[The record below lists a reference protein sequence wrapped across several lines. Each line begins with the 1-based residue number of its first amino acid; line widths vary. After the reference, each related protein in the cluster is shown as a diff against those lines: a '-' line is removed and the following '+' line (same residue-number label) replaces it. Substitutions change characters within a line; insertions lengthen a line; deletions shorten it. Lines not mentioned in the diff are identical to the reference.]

1 MAEKPTK
8 HIILNVAKEPQS
20 GYISDTGQVFLHP
33 LPSYIDNPS
42 KATKKNWRNS
52 ATQQSVISSVNDTM
66 YTRDTAETVLDTQ
79 SESDNYEGYL
89 RGDLPS
95 WNQEK
100 SSSSSEGEGELA
112 TPKLRESKGTRV
124 WVESAGSKVYVE
136 TTSLA
141 SDEDSRPEAV
151 TTKKKKKKRG
161 KERATKKGII
171 NPIAVMTNKSSE
183 QAGNTNANNNQGAW
197 HKREGSGS
205 TNEPPSV
212 TEEDETNC
220 SVAKTS
226 DQSDSSRLLSNSR
239 EEIIEL

>member
-1 MAEKPTK
+1 MHDTLYVFPIECIYTIY
-8 HIILNVAKEPQS
+8 HIFPFKVLSAPAVLAVHSHRATFLLQWPQGHGREANQAYHPFLNVTKEPQS

-89 RGDLPS
+89 CGDLSS

-112 TPKLRESKGTRV
+112 TPKLRESKG
-124 WVESAGSKVYVE
+124 WECGWSQ
-136 TTSLA
+136 LA
-141 SDEDSRPEAV
+141 ARSMLRP
-151 TTKKKKKKRG
+151 
-161 KERATKKGII
+161 
-171 NPIAVMTNKSSE
+171 
-183 QAGNTNANNNQGAW
+183 
-197 HKREGSGS
+197 
-205 TNEPPSV
+205 PP
-212 TEEDETNC
+212 
-220 SVAKTS
+220 
-226 DQSDSSRLLSNSR
+226 
-239 EEIIEL
+239 

>member
-1 MAEKPTK
+1 
-8 HIILNVAKEPQS
+8 
-20 GYISDTGQVFLHP
+20 
-33 LPSYIDNPS
+33 
-42 KATKKNWRNS
+42 
-52 ATQQSVISSVNDTM
+52 M

-100 SSSSSEGEGELA
+100 NSSSSEGEGELA

-141 SDEDSRPEAV
+141 SDEDSRSEAV

-171 NPIAVMTNKSSE
+171 NPMAAMTNNTE
-183 QAGNTNANNNQGAW
+183 QAGNTNANNNQGAC

-239 EEIIEL
+239 EEL

>member
-1 MAEKPTK
+1 
-8 HIILNVAKEPQS
+8 
-20 GYISDTGQVFLHP
+20 
-33 LPSYIDNPS
+33 
-42 KATKKNWRNS
+42 
-52 ATQQSVISSVNDTM
+52 M

-100 SSSSSEGEGELA
+100 SSSLSEGEGELA

-141 SDEDSRPEAV
+141 SDEDFRPEAV
-151 TTKKKKKKRG
+151 TTKKKKKKRS
-161 KERATKKGII
+161 KEQATKKGII
-171 NPIAVMTNKSSE
+171 NPMAVMTNNTE
-183 QAGNTNANNNQGAW
+183 QAGNTNANNNHEAW
-197 HKREGSGS
+197 HKKEGSGS

>member
-1 MAEKPTK
+1 M
-8 HIILNVAKEPQS
+8 
-20 GYISDTGQVFLHP
+20 
-33 LPSYIDNPS
+33 
-42 KATKKNWRNS
+42 
-52 ATQQSVISSVNDTM
+52 
-66 YTRDTAETVLDTQ
+66 
-79 SESDNYEGYL
+79 
-89 RGDLPS
+89 
-95 WNQEK
+95 
-100 SSSSSEGEGELA
+100 
-112 TPKLRESKGTRV
+112 

-141 SDEDSRPEAV
+141 SDENSRSEAV

-161 KERATKKGII
+161 KERTTKKGII
-171 NPIAVMTNKSSE
+171 NPMAVMTNKTE
-183 QAGNTNANNNQGAW
+183 QAGNTNANDNQGAW

-239 EEIIEL
+239 EEL